1 MSTTYEDATGLVWR
15 KSSRS
20 GNDSNCVEIAVW
32 RKSSRSGNAG
42 NCVEIGSGAG
52 VVGVRDSKN
61 PHGPKLALTP
71 AAWNAF
77 RTGIKAG
84 PLTTRDHR

>member
-1 MSTTYEDATGLVWR
+1 MIRDESAG
-15 KSSRS
+15 
-20 GNDSNCVEIAVW
+20 AVW
-32 RKSSRSGNAG
+32 RKSSRSGSAG
-42 NCVEIGSGAG
+42 NCVEVAVWRKSSRSGDESNCVEVGSGAG

-77 RTGIKAG
+77 RAGIEAG
-84 PLTTRDHR
+84 PLATRDHR